1 MSANS
6 YKQILKSTGIVG
18 GAQVLNIVIGIFRTK
33 IIALLLG
40 PEGIGFLGIFQ
51 SIVDM
56 IRNAT
61 SFGIN
66 FSGVKDIAETM
77 DSHKEEEISKIIYV
91 VRRWALFTG
100 FLGLFVGIAFCI
112 PLSKYAFGSNSYAT
126 DIVWVSFSILFT
138 SISAGQIALLQGL
151 RRIVQMAKATLYG
164 SILGTILTLPL
175 YYFYG
180 RNGIVPGIIVVSLGS
195 ILISWLYTK
204 NIPLKKVTLKISEI
218 FFAGLGMAK
227 TGLFIIISG
236 FGVAVTMYAMR
247 AMIVDK
253 TDEIAGNIE
262 IGLASVGMFQAVWT
276 ISRSYTGT
284 LTNAMLADYF
294 PRLSAVNRDNKA
306 ANQLIN
312 EQIEMT
318 LLVGVPLILSMI
330 IFAPLVINLLY
341 SSSFDQ
347 AISLLQ
353 WQMAGTYFT
362 LLSWPLGVLFLAK
375 GKGQFC
381 IMNDL
386 SWCILYYLFVFYTWE
401 KLGFISLGVIFPL
414 AGLINV
420 IMVIT
425 EVKLLS
431 GFIFSVNN
439 KNLIAFTFPVVVF
452 ALVNVLLFSGWIK
465 WGINS
470 FLLLFTMIVCYR
482 KLNNLIDITHW
493 IKKIRS

>member
-1 MSANS
+1 MSTNS

-66 FSGVKDIAETM
+66 FSGVKDIAEAVE
-77 DSHKEEEISKIIYV
+77 SSKEEEKSKIIYV

-100 FLGLFVGIAFCI
+100 FLGLLVGILFCI
-112 PLSKYAFGSNSYAT
+112 PLSEYAFGNNSYAT
-126 DIVWVSFSILFT
+126 DVLWVSFSILFT
-138 SISAGQIALLQGL
+138 SISAGQIAILQGV

-180 RNGIVPGIIVVSLGS
+180 RNGVVPGIIVVSLGS

-204 NIPLKKVTLKISEI
+204 DIPLKKVTLKISEI

-247 AMIVDK
+247 AMIIDK
-253 TDEIAGNIE
+253 VGSGPNGIE
-262 IGLASVGMFQAVWT
+262 LGLASVGMFQAVWT

-294 PRLSAVNRDNKA
+294 PRLSAVNKDNEA
-306 ANQLIN
+306 TNRLIN
-312 EQIEMT
+312 EQLEMT
-318 LLVGVPLILSMI
+318 LLVGVPLILLMI
-330 IFAPLVINLLY
+330 IFAPFVINLLY

-347 AISLLQ
+347 AIPLLQ

-362 LLSWPLGVLFLAK
+362 LLSWPLGVIFLAK

-381 IMNDL
+381 IVNDI
-386 SWCILYYLFVFYTWE
+386 SWCILYYLLVFLTW
-401 KLGFISLGVIFPL
+401 KNLGFISLGVIFPL
-414 AGLINV
+414 VGLINV
-420 IMVIT
+420 FVIII
-425 EVKLLS
+425 EMRLIS
-431 GFIFSVNN
+431 GFVFSKNN
-439 KNLIAFTFPVVVF
+439 KNLLVFTFPVVAF
-452 ALVNVLLFSGWIK
+452 ALVNVLLFTGWIK
-465 WGINS
+465 WCISG
-470 FLLLFTMIVCYR
+470 FLLLFTMVICYR
-482 KLNNLIDITHW
+482 KMNKLIDITQW
-493 IKKIRS
+493 IKRIR